1 MSDKPDSMV
10 IRYLR
15 QIDVKLDRLIGVV
28 GDLNGRMTGME
39 ASDAGASRGLDRIE
53 TRLYLVDPARQAN
66 A

>member
-10 IRYLR
+10 IRHLR
-15 QIDVKLDRLIGVV
+15 RIDVKLDRLIGVV
-28 GDLNGRMTGME
+28 GGLNGRMTGME